1 MSDELRRLVA
11 VKPLDFPRVAA
22 GGAAGALVLLGFVGL
37 VLQAMEKV

>member
-22 GGAAGALVLLGFVGL
+22 GGAAGARALRGFVGL
-37 VLQAMEKV
+37 ALQAMENV